1 MDILYNIIVFG
12 LIILAAYV
20 LIKLVSAPIKWIFK
34 LLLNAVMGLVILFLL
49 NIVGSLFGFSI
60 EINLISA
67 LVAGIFGFPGVVA
80 LVILQMLF

>member
-1 MDILYNIIVFG
+1 
-12 LIILAAYV
+12 
-20 LIKLVSAPIKWIFK
+20 
-34 LLLNAVMGLVILFLL
+34 MGLVILFLL